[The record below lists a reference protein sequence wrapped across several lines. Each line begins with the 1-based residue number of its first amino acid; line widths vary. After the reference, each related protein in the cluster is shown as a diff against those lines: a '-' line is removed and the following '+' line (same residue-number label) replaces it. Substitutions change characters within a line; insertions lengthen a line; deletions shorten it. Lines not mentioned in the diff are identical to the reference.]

1 MIVRYEKYY
10 PRLPLKMGIPTQ
22 LQVFKWVPAC
32 GKDIPLDI
40 HPKGQDEINDER
52 RAHGEERD
60 VNEPGPDTGSGYTH
74 SLTDRRTHS
83 KNLPLDEVFKLFH
96 KAKLVNSLYLL

>member
-1 MIVRYEKYY
+1 V
-10 PRLPLKMGIPTQ
+10 GIPAPS
-22 LQVFKWVPAC
+22 QVSEGVPA
-32 GKDIPLDI
+32 GGEDVTFYI
-40 HPKGQDEINDER
+40 HPKGKDEIDDER

-74 SLTDRRTHS
+74 PLTYRRTHS
-83 KNLPLDEVFKLFH
+83 ENLPLDEGFKLVH